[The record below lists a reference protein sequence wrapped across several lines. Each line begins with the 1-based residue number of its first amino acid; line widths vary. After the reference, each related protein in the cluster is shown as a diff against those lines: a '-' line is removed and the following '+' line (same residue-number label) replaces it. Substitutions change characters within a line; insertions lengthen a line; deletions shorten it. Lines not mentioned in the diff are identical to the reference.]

1 MALDRLTIKQKA
13 KEVIAASNPRV
24 ITVGMLY
31 LLLTVLVAWLGQRVL
46 SVNVS
51 ESEAMNYLK
60 YYYEGNY
67 EYALQYLD
75 GMMPPVSANVIHALL
90 TVTMWVVH
98 AGFLVF
104 LLNTVRRHSPAVG
117 NLLDGFGFFPKVI
130 VLNLLEAVLVF
141 LWSLLLF
148 VPGVVAHYSYS
159 QAMYLL
165 IDDPTKS
172 PVQCLRESR
181 RMMDGHK
188 MELFELDL
196 SFLGW
201 YLLSLFPA
209 LGYAVRIWTTPYI
222 GTTKTLYFE
231 YLLDQTGM
239 RRPAGSAQMQGEG

>member
-1 MALDRLTIKQKA
+1 MKKRA
-13 KEVIAASNPRV
+13 KVINAASNPRV

-31 LLLTVLVAWLGQRVL
+31 LLLTVLVEWLGQRVL

-60 YYYEGNY
+60 YYAEGNY

-90 TVTMWVVH
+90 TLTMWVVR

-104 LLNTVRRHSPAVG
+104 LLNTVRANSPALG
-117 NLLDGFGFFPKVI
+117 SLLDGFGFFPKVI
-130 VLNLLEAVLVF
+130 ALNLLEAVLIF
-141 LWSLLLF
+141 LWSLLLV
-148 VPGVVAHYSYS
+148 VPGVIAHYRYS
-159 QAMYLL
+159 QAIYLL

-181 RMMDGHK
+181 RMMAGHK

-201 YLLSLFPA
+201 YLLSIFPA
-209 LGYAVRIWTTPYI
+209 LGYAVRIWTTAYI

-231 YLLDQTGM
+231 YLRGRSASRSAET
-239 RRPAGSAQMQGEG
+239 PA

>member
-1 MALDRLTIKQKA
+1 MSLDRPTIKQRA
-13 KEVIAASNPRV
+13 KEIIAASNPRV

-31 LLLTVLVAWLGQRVL
+31 LLLTVLVEWLGQRVL

-60 YYYEGNY
+60 YYAEGNY

-90 TVTMWVVH
+90 TLTMLVVR

-104 LLNTVRRHSPAVG
+104 LLNTVRATSPALG

-130 VLNLLEAVLVF
+130 VLNLLEAVLIF
-141 LWSLLLF
+141 LWSLLLV
-148 VPGVVAHYSYS
+148 VPGVIAHYRYS
-159 QAMYLL
+159 QAIYLL

-172 PVQCLRESR
+172 PVRCLRESR
-181 RMMDGHK
+181 QMMAGHK

-196 SFLGW
+196 SFIGW
-201 YLLSLFPA
+201 YLLSIFPA

-231 YLLDQTGM
+231 YLRGRSTS
-239 RRPAGSAQMQGEG
+239 RSTEAPA

>member
-1 MALDRLTIKQKA
+1 MALDRPTIKQRA
-13 KEVIAASNPRV
+13 KEIIAASNPRV

-31 LLLTVLVAWLGQRVL
+31 LLLTVLVEWLGQRVL

-90 TVTMWVVH
+90 TLT
-98 AGFLVF
+98 LVF
-104 LLNTVRRHSPAVG
+104 LLNTVRASSPAVG

-130 VLNLLEAVLVF
+130 ILNLLEAVLIF
-141 LWSLLLF
+141 LWSLLLV
-148 VPGVVAHYSYS
+148 VPGVIAHYRYS
-159 QAMYLL
+159 QAIYLL

-181 RMMDGHK
+181 RMMAGHK

-196 SFLGW
+196 SFIGW
-201 YLLSLFPA
+201 YLLSIFPA

-231 YLLDQTGM
+231 YLRG
-239 RRPAGSAQMQGEG
+239 RSARPADNVPA

>member
-1 MALDRLTIKQKA
+1 M
-13 KEVIAASNPRV
+13 
-24 ITVGMLY
+24 
-31 LLLTVLVAWLGQRVL
+31 
-46 SVNVS
+46 NVS

-60 YYYEGNY
+60 YYAEGNY

-90 TVTMWVVH
+90 TLTMWVVR

-104 LLNTVRRHSPAVG
+104 LLNTVRANAPALG

-130 VLNLLEAVLVF
+130 ALNLLEAVLIF
-141 LWSLLLF
+141 LWSLLLI
-148 VPGVVAHYSYS
+148 VPGVIAHYRYS
-159 QAMYLL
+159 QAIYLL

-172 PVQCLRESR
+172 PVQCLRESG

-196 SFLGW
+196 SFIGW
-201 YLLSLFPA
+201 YLLSIFPA

-231 YLLDQTGM
+231 SLLAQTGA
-239 RRPAGSAQMQGEG
+239 RRPAESAQELGEEAP